1 MADEGEGAHRA
12 ELLEQAFGSR
22 FVGFRFTKTSK
33 PALIENVLWL
43 CEQGLLELPI
53 DEEESRNAQLNVQRR
68 EEGYEH
74 ASSKLKDVFDA
85 MGLALTEA
93 RTGSQRSMDVLSAER
108 TVDDPSVPR
117 LATGRLTGGGP
128 VGLR

>member
-1 MADEGEGAHRA
+1 M
-12 ELLEQAFGSR
+12 
-22 FVGFRFTKTSK
+22 
-33 PALIENVLWL
+33 ENVLWL

-53 DEEESRNAQLNVQRR
+53 DEEEEPRNALLNVERR

-93 RTGSQRSMDVLSAER
+93 RTGPQRSMDVLSADREER
-108 TVDDPSVPR
+108 VDPSMPNPAAGG
-117 LATGRLTGGGP
+117 LAGGP